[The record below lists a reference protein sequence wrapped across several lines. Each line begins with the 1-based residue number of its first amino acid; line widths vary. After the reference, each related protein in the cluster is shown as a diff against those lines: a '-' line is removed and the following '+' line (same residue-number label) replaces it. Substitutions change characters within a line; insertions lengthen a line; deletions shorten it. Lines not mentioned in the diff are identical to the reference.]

1 MVDVL
6 FVLAAIAFFAIAV
19 GFTAFCDRL
28 LRGDGEAEQP
38 GMGEGR

>member
-6 FVLAAIAFFAIAV
+6 FVLAGIAFFGIAV

-28 LRGDGEAEQP
+28 LKGEGEGDQP
-38 GMGEGR
+38 GMSESR